1 MIQVKEILKLSLF
14 KNFKIL
20 CGRQYL
26 QNAVTAAVILEFESS
41 RINYEGYDYG
51 YFVLISY
58 FFASTNPELVNNS
71 IRTLIEKHV
80 SGIALKIAPE
90 ETLPEDIVKLA
101 LRNHVPIVTF
111 YEEFMEDLIVCYQ

>member
-1 MIQVKEILKLSLF
+1 M
-14 KNFKIL
+14 
-20 CGRQYL
+20 
-26 QNAVTAAVILEFESS
+26 
-41 RINYEGYDYG
+41 
-51 YFVLISY
+51 LISY

-71 IRTLIEKHV
+71 IRTLFEKHV

-111 YEEFMEDLIVCYQ
+111 YEEFMEDLIGCYQ